1 VAGLLWLVEAIVL
14 GCLLAWRFAGLST
27 IRPAWASAALIFAAG
42 AAGGIGLTSC
52 LFFVGGALLGSPAS
66 AMIVELAG
74 LAWLGYDA
82 IRRRAPA
89 AVSDVPVRTPLF
101 IPIAAVLLVVVG
113 IATAAM
119 ATAWDANPQ
128 GNWDGWAIWNLRARF
143 LASGA
148 GISQRAWS
156 PILGATTHAEYPLLV
171 SGFVARCW
179 SYSRVFSSMVPA
191 ATSYVFFLALLALAA
206 GGIAA
211 LRGSALGMLAA
222 LALAGTPSLL
232 REVPAQYADVPLACY
247 IAGAVVFALL
257 DRPVLAGLFAGLAAW
272 TKDEGLLFLLLFL
285 AAATVFRPKAAL
297 ATIAGALPGALLAA
311 GFKALLA
318 TGNGSLLSS
327 SIPEAGS
334 RIFDAARYGAVITA
348 YGHEFFAMA
357 AGWYH
362 PILPLIVL
370 AIALRLGR
378 ERRREA
384 IFCGVIF
391 AALLAGYFGVYIL
404 TRNDLAWQ
412 LQTSLGRLFVQVW
425 PPFVLAAFLSLRAPE
440 AAAIVTVP
448 PPTKVRRKAKR

>member
-1 VAGLLWLVEAIVL
+1 
-14 GCLLAWRFAGLST
+14 
-27 IRPAWASAALIFAAG
+27 
-42 AAGGIGLTSC
+42 
-52 LFFVGGALLGSPAS
+52 
-66 AMIVELAG
+66 
-74 LAWLGYDA
+74 
-82 IRRRAPA
+82 
-89 AVSDVPVRTPLF
+89 
-101 IPIAAVLLVVVG
+101 
-113 IATAAM
+113 
-119 ATAWDANPQ
+119 
-128 GNWDGWAIWNLRARF
+128 
-143 LASGA
+143 
-148 GISQRAWS
+148 
-156 PILGATTHAEYPLLV
+156 
-171 SGFVARCW
+171 
-179 SYSRVFSSMVPA
+179 
-191 ATSYVFFLALLALAA
+191 
-206 GGIAA
+206 
-211 LRGSALGMLAA
+211 
-222 LALAGTPSLL
+222 
-232 REVPAQYADVPLACY
+232 VPLACY

-272 TKDEGLLFLLLFL
+272 TKDEGLLFLVLLL
-285 AAATVFRPKAAL
+285 AVAAVFRPKAAL
-297 ATIAGALPGALLAA
+297 ATVAGALPGALLAA

>member
-14 GCLLAWRFAGLST
+14 GSLMAWRFAGLHT
-27 IRPAWASAALIFAAG
+27 IRPGWASAALIFAVGAG
-42 AAGGIGLTSC
+42 GGIGLTSC
-52 LFFVGGALLGSPAS
+52 LFFVGGVLLGSPAS
-66 AMIVELAG
+66 AMILEVAG
-74 LAWLGYDA
+74 MAWLGYDA
-82 IRRRAPA
+82 FRRRAPA
-89 AVSDVPVRTPLF
+89 LESPVPVRTPLF
-101 IPIAAVLLVVVG
+101 IPIAAVLLVTVG

-148 GISQRAWS
+148 ELSQRAWS

-179 SYSRVFSSMVPA
+179 SYSGVFSSTVPA
-191 ATSYVFFLALLALAA
+191 ATSYIFFLALLALVA

-211 LRGSALGMLAA
+211 LRGSALGILAA

-257 DRPVLAGLFAGLAAW
+257 DRPVLAGVFAGLAAW
-272 TKDEGLLFLLLFL
+272 TKDEGLLFLVLFL
-285 AAATVFRPKAAL
+285 AAAAVFRPKAAL
-297 ATIAGALPGALLAA
+297 ATIAGAMPGALLAVC
-311 GFKALLA
+311 FKTLLA
-318 TGNGSLLSS
+318 TGNASLLSTS
-327 SIPEAGS
+327 LPGAGS
-334 RIFDAARYGAVITA
+334 RLFDAARYGAVISA
-348 YGHEFFAMA
+348 YGHEFVAMA

-370 AIALRLGR
+370 AIALRFER

-384 IFCGVIF
+384 IFCSVIF
-391 AALLAGYFGVYIL
+391 AALLSGYFGVYIF

-425 PPFVLAAFLSLRAPE
+425 PLFVLAALLGLRAPE
-440 AAAIVTVP
+440 AAAIVTVRP
-448 PPTKVRRKAKR
+448 PPKVRRKRKG